1 MYTHAHACAQG
12 LDLSSASLHLLSPP
26 PGMMC
31 LYLCARHMCLL
42 LLTNWSQVTTDV
54 MQGCGQCPRPCPPPL
69 PSPWPSPRPSPPGPS
84 SFLRIVVTHAKL
96 EPSAATDGC
105 NFNTATLRL
114 NGFPSLLDFL
124 LFFTAYLSSP
134 FFRSLHPIGATA
146 TRSLAGSLLL
156 PPHRH
161 PRSTASRAN
170 RTCWSLRPDY
180 CLDTHFVSPPLRHE
194 HTRSQSP
201 SSGYWYGGVTCKF
214 TCHVTLATL
223 QTTARARYGEWL
235 TVPAPN
241 GSQAI
246 SSLGAGL

>member
-1 MYTHAHACAQG
+1 MHVCTHTHRGSTCHQPLSTSSHHHQG
-12 LDLSSASLHLLSPP
+12 WCVCISVRATCVCCYWQTGVKWRLMWCRAVDSAPAPP
-26 PGMMC
+26 
-31 LYLCARHMCLL
+31 R
-42 LLTNWSQVTTDV
+42 
-54 MQGCGQCPRPCPPPL
+54 L
-69 PSPWPSPRPSPPGPS
+69 PSPWPSPPGPS

-134 FFRSLHPIGATA
+134 FFRSLHTIGATA